1 MKLVDLL
8 QARWRAASRR
18 EQRGLLAAALLV
30 ALALLWVLAVAPAR
44 ATLLAAQRQRAELA
58 AQLQQMQN
66 LQAQAKALQAQ
77 PRIAPDEARRLLE
90 ASVRTLGAG
99 ARLALLGEQATLT
112 LKGVSPDALAQWLAQ
127 VRLTAHAV
135 PSQARLTR
143 SATPASAPAS
153 AAPTWDGSLVLTLS
167 ANQGG

>member
-8 QARWRAASRR
+8 QARWRAASQRERR
-18 EQRGLLAAALLV
+18 ALLAAALLV
-30 ALALLWVLAVAPAR
+30 SLALLWWLAIAPAR
-44 ATLLAAQRQRAELA
+44 ATLMAAQRQRAELG
-58 AQLQQMQN
+58 AQLQQMQS
-66 LQAQAKALQAQ
+66 LQAQAKALQGQ

-90 ASVRTLGAG
+90 ASLTQLGAG
-99 ARLALLGEQATLT
+99 ARLALVGEQATLT

-143 SATPASAPAS
+143 SATAASGPTS
-153 AAPTWDGSLVLTLS
+153 AAPSWDGSLVLTLS
-167 ANQGG
+167 AN